1 MSENPWF
8 LINRG
13 TQAKGWR
20 GSGKWNQERDTI
32 SHFCGPLSYFR
43 ICCNESL
50 RHSTDTFKWWRKFIV
65 QWRASDK
72 NLSLPPPPSLSEA
85 YDQKRKPRQHNRC
98 AVCKPGEICKWTKY
112 GRIFVLI
119 PPSLPLKNVYEAG
132 GGTLHP
138 LKEACHRKGLHKVS
152 YWEKRKVS
160 PCLQLRNAYSCEILT
175 REGRGVR
182 GRSSNI

>member
-20 GSGKWNQERDTI
+20 GSGKWNQEKDTI

-65 QWRASDK
+65 RWRAFDK
-72 NLSLPPPPSLSEA
+72 NLSFPPLFVRSLWSEKEIQTA
-85 YDQKRKPRQHNRC
+85 QQ
-98 AVCKPGEICKWTKY
+98 VCFLQAWWNLQMNQVWKNF
-112 GRIFVLI
+112 FVLI
-119 PPSLPLKNVYEAG
+119 FFPKNMYG
-132 GGTLHP
+132 
-138 LKEACHRKGLHKVS
+138 
-152 YWEKRKVS
+152 
-160 PCLQLRNAYSCEILT
+160 
-175 REGRGVR
+175 EGRWDR
-182 GRSSNI
+182 ASSRREAWYWTGLQKVLRLREAEKWVPSCGWEMHVPVKS

>member
-72 NLSLPPPPSLSEA
+72 NLSLPPTPLLC
-85 YDQKRKPRQHNRC
+85 QKPMIRKGNLDSTTGVLL
-98 AVCKPGEICKWTKY
+98 ATKY

-119 PPSLPLKNVYEAG
+119 PPSPPPKNVYGAG
-132 GGTLHP
+132 GGTVHP

-152 YWEKRKVS
+152 CERSEKWALACSWETHIPVKS
-160 PCLQLRNAYSCEILT
+160 
-175 REGRGVR
+175 
-182 GRSSNI
+182 

>member
-65 QWRASDK
+65 RWRASDK
-72 NLSLPPPPSLSEA
+72 NLSFPPSLSEA

-119 PPSLPLKNVYEAG
+119 PPGPTQKTKQNKTVYGEG

-138 LKEACHRKGLHKVS
+138 VEETCHGKGVHSVPVREAKSEPWPAV
-152 YWEKRKVS
+152 EK
-160 PCLQLRNAYSCEILT
+160 CIFL
-175 REGRGVR
+175 
-182 GRSSNI
+182 

>member
-20 GSGKWNQERDTI
+20 GSGKWNQEKDTI

-65 QWRASDK
+65 RWRAFDK
-72 NLSLPPPPSLSEA
+72 NLSFPPSSLSEA
-85 YDQKRKPRQHNRC
+85 YDQKKKSRQHNMC
-98 AVCKPGEICKWTKY
+98 AFCKPGEICKWTKY
-112 GRIFVLI
+112 GRIFLYLVFLQKCVWGGCRDGASGKGRLVI
-119 PPSLPLKNVYEAG
+119 EKNFKKCKIKRSRV
-132 GGTLHP
+132 
-138 LKEACHRKGLHKVS
+138 ACPILQWSNAWSCTDLNSGN
-152 YWEKRKVS
+152 KRKHW
-160 PCLQLRNAYSCEILT
+160 EM
-175 REGRGVR
+175 
-182 GRSSNI
+182 

>member
-20 GSGKWNQERDTI
+20 GSGKWNQEKDTI

-65 QWRASDK
+65 RWRACDK
-72 NLSLPPPPSLSEA
+72 NLSSSPPSLSEA
-85 YDQKRKPRQHNRC
+85 YDQKRKSRHTTGVLFSSLVKSANEPSM
-98 AVCKPGEICKWTKY
+98 EEFFF
-112 GRIFVLI
+112 FVL
-119 PPSLPLKNVYEAG
+119 PPHLPKMYIGEGWLEQSFEWRESCLWKGMQNQVKRGETEERVPLCILG
-132 GGTLHP
+132 KWMLPWNLH
-138 LKEACHRKGLHKVS
+138 
-152 YWEKRKVS
+152 
-160 PCLQLRNAYSCEILT
+160 
-175 REGRGVR
+175 
-182 GRSSNI
+182 

>member
-65 QWRASDK
+65 RWRASDK
-72 NLSLPPPPSLSEA
+72 NLSFPPSLSEA
-85 YDQKRKPRQHNRC
+85 YDQKRKPRLHNRC

-119 PPSLPLKNVYEAG
+119 PPTLPTPQKKQNRVWGGWWDIASSEGSLSLKRSAQSILVREAKSE
-132 GGTLHP
+132 P
-138 LKEACHRKGLHKVS
+138 WPAV
-152 YWEKRKVS
+152 EK
-160 PCLQLRNAYSCEILT
+160 CIFL
-175 REGRGVR
+175 
-182 GRSSNI
+182 